1 MANENRGKVLNF
13 ITHNY
18 VAVAAVLVIF
28 LLFIPIP
35 KVIIDLCMILN
46 LAFSVIIML
55 AVLSTPRASD
65 FQTFPRIILV

>member
-1 MANENRGKVLNF
+1 MANEGRGKVEGF
-13 ITHNY
+13 IRHNY

-35 KVIIDLCMILN
+35 KILIDLCMILN
-46 LAFSVIIML
+46 LAFAIIILL

-65 FQTFPRIILV
+65 FQTFP